1 MPSDDSANPNPN
13 PNVITFLFTDMEGST
28 RLAERFPSEAPE
40 ILVRHHALIADAAG
54 RHGGRVFERVGDAA
68 YMAFDDAAEAIAA
81 CTELTGA
88 LAAEDWGDVGRIR
101 VRASID
107 SGDAKRRGD
116 RFFGAPLFRAARILG
131 LAHGGE
137 TLISDEALQQAAGRL
152 PDGIRPRDM
161 GVHHLRD
168 LTEPVHI
175 HQLLHTAATFSRED
189 TTAAEGDVAMGDE
202 GRIRVLIVDDHA
214 VVRRGLRGFLELLRD
229 IEVVGEAEDGAQ
241 AVALADR
248 LRPDVILMDL
258 LMPVMDGLTAI
269 ATIKKA
275 QPEIEIV
282 AVTSFIEEQKVTA
295 ALEAGASG
303 YLLKDAEA
311 DEVANAIRSAHAG
324 EMHLD
329 PAVAKLLTQR
339 LRAKASERPV
349 EELTQR
355 EREVLVHLARG
366 SANKEIA
373 HALGMTERTC
383 RTHVSNI
390 LGKLGLAS
398 RTQAA
403 LWAVE
408 HGLAESGTSAG

>member
-1 MPSDDSANPNPN
+1 
-13 PNVITFLFTDMEGST
+13 
-28 RLAERFPSEAPE
+28 
-40 ILVRHHALIADAAG
+40 
-54 RHGGRVFERVGDAA
+54 VGD
-68 YMAFDDAAEAIAA
+68 D
-81 CTELTGA
+81 GA
-88 LAAEDWGDVGRIR
+88 IR
-101 VRASID
+101 VM
-107 SGDAKRRGD
+107 
-116 RFFGAPLFRAARILG
+116 L
-131 LAHGGE
+131 
-137 TLISDEALQQAAGRL
+137 
-152 PDGIRPRDM
+152 
-161 GVHHLRD
+161 
-168 LTEPVHI
+168 
-175 HQLLHTAATFSRED
+175 
-189 TTAAEGDVAMGDE
+189 
-202 GRIRVLIVDDHA
+202 VDDHA

-269 ATIKKA
+269 AEIKKA

-303 YLLKDAEA
+303 YLLKDAEP

-324 EMHLD
+324 EVHLD

-339 LRAKASERPV
+339 LRSKPAERPV
-349 EELTQR
+349 EPLTDR
-355 EREVLVHLARG
+355 EREVLAHVARG

-373 HALGMTERTC
+373 HALGITERTA

-390 LGKLGLAS
+390 LGKLGLVS

-408 HGLAESGTSAG
+408 HGMAGSGPSAG